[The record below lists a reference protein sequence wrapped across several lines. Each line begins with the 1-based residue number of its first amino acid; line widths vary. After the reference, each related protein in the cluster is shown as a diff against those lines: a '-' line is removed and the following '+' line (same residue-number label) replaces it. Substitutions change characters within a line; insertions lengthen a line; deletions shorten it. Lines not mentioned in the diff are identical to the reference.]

1 MGKMGY
7 QDSMREQMVVPN
19 PNTTGLK
26 APGKLLEIN
35 AGFISFYSPTKQA
48 NSTMM

>member
-1 MGKMGY
+1 MGKVSY
-7 QDSMREQMVVPN
+7 QDSMREQVVTN

-35 AGFISFYSPTKQA
+35 AGLFSKQ
-48 NSTMM
+48 SKLLQL